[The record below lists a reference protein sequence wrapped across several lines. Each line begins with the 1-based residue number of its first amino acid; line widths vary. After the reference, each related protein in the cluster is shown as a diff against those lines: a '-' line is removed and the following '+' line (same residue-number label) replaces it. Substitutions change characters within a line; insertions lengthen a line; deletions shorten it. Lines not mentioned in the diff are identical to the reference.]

1 MPFTL
6 KTLHRIS
13 FLALLSTVITGCGFH
28 LQGNY
33 QLPAAL
39 QTLKLESSDEYSE
52 ISRLLKARLMQRDV
66 IISDK
71 KGLSILRLGKE
82 RFERGTMS
90 LFSTGQVAEYEL
102 IYSLKYQVIKY
113 QQEPMPFEVT
123 IRRDYLDDTQSA
135 QAKSREREQLLRE
148 IRQQATKEIVQQ
160 ISQLN

>member
-6 KTLHRIS
+6 KTLRRVS
-13 FLALLSTVITGCGFH
+13 LLALLGAMTTGCGFH

-33 QLPAAL
+33 QLPPAL
-39 QTLKLESSDEYSE
+39 QTLKLESGDQYSE
-52 ISRLLKARLMQRDV
+52 ISRLLKATLTQRDV
-66 IISDK
+66 IISNEKDI
-71 KGLSILRLGKE
+71 SILRLEKE

-102 IYSLKYQVIKY
+102 IYTLKYKVIKFK
-113 QQEPMPFEVT
+113 QEPMPFEVI
-123 IRRDYLDDTQSA
+123 IRRDYLDDPQSA